1 MHSELQTSTDN
12 YNLIPRVSLSPPP
25 REREKGGGERE
36 TLGTRLGQLGHLQ
49 RVLFCS
55 LKCCVQFINGV
66 SVIRLNCKKRTRK
79 TCFDGLALGLLCIG
93 LPEPIERNPFN
104 CVRLSSVSEPNRT
117 QSDGLSSIEF
127 DLFGNRTH

>member
-1 MHSELQTSTDN
+1 MFC
-12 YNLIPRVSLSPPP
+12 PV
-25 REREKGGGERE
+25 
-36 TLGTRLGQLGHLQ
+36 
-49 RVLFCS
+49 VFCS
-55 LKCCVQFINGV
+55 LKCRGQFINGV

-79 TCFDGLALGLLCIG
+79 TCFDGFALGLLFIG

-127 DLFGNRTH
+127 D